1 MMKKRWG
8 AAVILIYCSALLSS
22 LHVYSEQQKTE
33 IVEDAGK
40 LLPTKMKVVAASSS
54 TKELQQ
60 WMKETNRKD
69 ETIAIAGMQHS
80 QGGQTLYPNGTL
92 LDMKSYNKILNFQP
106 KKKKITV
113 QSGATWAD
121 IQTKINPY
129 GLSLKVMQSQNIFT
143 VGGSLSVN
151 VHGRDIRYGSLVD
164 TVESFRLLKADG
176 EIINVSQT
184 ENSEWFPY
192 VIGGYGLFGVILDV
206 TLQLADDELYRH
218 RSVEMDY
225 SNYTSYFKEE
235 VKNDRSVRMHLARL
249 SVAPESF
256 LKEMYVTDYVFAD
269 DQRRLTEYEDLK
281 KETIVA
287 LPKFILGLSRYSDT
301 GKNLLWD
308 TQKEYFIKNDGKYE
322 SRNNVMRSDSE
333 FMEYENPNRTEVL
346 QEYFIPVNHFR
357 VYVDDL
363 RSLLK
368 KENLNLLNITIRYV
382 EHDENA
388 VLSYAKDNMF
398 ALVLLINQ
406 GRSNQEIKKTE
417 QVVQQMIDI
426 TLKHDGS
433 YYLPYYS
440 YPSKQQLHE
449 AYPRIDEFFE
459 KKRELDPD
467 ERFNNLF
474 YVRYGK

>member
-1 MMKKRWG
+1 MKKWI
-8 AAVILIYCSALLSS
+8 AAVILIYSFALFLS
-22 LHVYSEQQKTE
+22 LHVYSKQQQNDT
-33 IVEDAGK
+33 VRDASK
-40 LLPTKMKVVAASSS
+40 LLPTKMKVVTATSS
-54 TKELQQ
+54 TKDLQQ
-60 WMKETNRKD
+60 WVRKAGRMK

-92 LDMKSYNKILNFQP
+92 LNMKGYNKILKFQP
-106 KKKKITV
+106 KTKKITV

-164 TVESFRLLKADG
+164 TVESFHLLKADG
-176 EIINVSQT
+176 EIINVSRT

-206 TLQLADDELYRH
+206 TLQLADDELYQH
-218 RSVEMDY
+218 RTVEMDY
-225 SNYTSYFKEE
+225 SEYTAYFKEK

-249 SVAPESF
+249 SVAPKSF
-256 LKEMYVTDYVFAD
+256 FKELYVTDYVLVD
-269 DQRRLTEYEDLK
+269 DQRKLNKYDELK

-287 LPKFILGLSRYSDT
+287 LPKFMLGLSRYSDK

-308 TQKEYFIKNDGKYE
+308 TQKKYFIKNDGKYE

-346 QEYFIPVNHFR
+346 QEYFVPVDEFSA
-357 VYVDDL
+357 YVDDL
-363 RSLLK
+363 RTLLK
-368 KENLNLLNITIRYV
+368 KEDLNLLNITIRFV

-388 VLSYAKDNMF
+388 VLSYAKDDMF

-406 GRSNQEIKKTE
+406 GRSKQEIQKTE
-417 QVVQQMIDI
+417 KVVQKMIDV

-440 YPSKQQLHE
+440 YPTKRQLHE

-459 KKRELDPD
+459 KKRVLDPD
-467 ERFNNLF
+467 ERFKNLF